1 MKQQFIINSISV
13 FILLLFLYTGVAKLM
28 NVSLFRDQILSAPL
42 LAWTG
47 KSAIFLAWSLPI
59 LEITVAVV
67 LAFPAWRLTGLY
79 SSLAIMMLFT
89 FYVIAM
95 LFVDNQLSCSCGGV
109 IEELPPWQHLLFNL
123 ACVILCMVAIRIIR
137 RPSNP
142 FHWSI
147 HSSVLG
153 LFALI
158 GWIVFSAFSAPV
170 NVKTGME
177 GRLMP
182 SFDLLLTDSS
192 THVDPS
198 TFAPGQPTIVIGF
211 SPFCPHCQLETLAI
225 TKNIEKLKN
234 TRILFVTIWPFAA
247 MKTFDTIYKLPAY
260 PNITMGKDLHRFF
273 LHYLKATGIPTTAVY
288 DSKNRLKQVF
298 SGSVQIDQIIK
309 AATE

>member
-1 MKQQFIINSISV
+1 MKQQFIVTSISF
-13 FILLLFLYTGVAKLM
+13 FIILLFLYTGVDKLM
-28 NVSLFRDQILSAPL
+28 NISLFRDQILSAPL
-42 LAWTG
+42 LSWTG
-47 KSAIFLAWSLPI
+47 SSAIFLAWSLPL
-59 LEITVAVV
+59 LEIMVACILLVPSWQ
-67 LAFPAWRLTGLY
+67 LAGLY
-79 SSLAIMMLFT
+79 SALTIMGLFT
-89 FYVIAM
+89 LYVIAM

-109 IEELPPWQHLLFNL
+109 IEALTPWQHLLFNL
-123 ACVILCMVAIRIIR
+123 ACVILCIMAIRISR
-137 RPSNP
+137 QPANP

-147 HSSVLG
+147 NSSVLG

-158 GWIVFSAFSAPV
+158 GWILFSAFSAPT
-170 NVKTGME
+170 NIKTGLE
-177 GRLMP
+177 GRRMP

-192 THVDPS
+192 THLDPS
-198 TFAPGQPTIVIGF
+198 TFPPGQPTIVIGF

-225 TKNIEKLKN
+225 TENIGRLKN

-247 MKTFDTIYKLPAY
+247 MKTFDTIYKLPSY

-298 SGSVQIDQIIK
+298 SGSVQIDQVIR